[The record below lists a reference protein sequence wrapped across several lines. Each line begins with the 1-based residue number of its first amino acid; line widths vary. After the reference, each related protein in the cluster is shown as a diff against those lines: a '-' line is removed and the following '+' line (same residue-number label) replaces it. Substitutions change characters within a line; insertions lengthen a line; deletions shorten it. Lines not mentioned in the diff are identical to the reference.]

1 MDKRKRL
8 GWKEEKDKMDKG
20 EGQNGQ
26 KKKMGWI
33 KEKVRLDRKKRWDG

>member
-1 MDKRKRL
+1 MDRR
-8 GWKEEKDKMDKG
+8 KDKMDKG